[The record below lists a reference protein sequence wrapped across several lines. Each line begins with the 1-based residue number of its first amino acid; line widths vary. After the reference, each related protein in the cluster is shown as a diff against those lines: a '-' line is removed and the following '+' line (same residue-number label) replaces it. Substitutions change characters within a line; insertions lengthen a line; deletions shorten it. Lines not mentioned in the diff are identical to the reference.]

1 MSLLEHRLRKLE
13 VLLGPPEPTWLEILR
28 AAYALREQRQA
39 EAASKSTPTDEGEPH
54 HA

>member
-1 MSLLEHRLRKLE
+1 LLEHRLRKLE

-39 EAASKSTPTDEGEPH
+39 EAASKPPHSTDEGEPH